1 MGMAYTLRDYIDEI
15 FLITIIKA
23 KPDMY
28 GDQFCSGFCKEA
40 NNWDQTVQLAEHLTR
55 VALP

>member
-28 GDQFCSGFCKEA
+28 GSGFCKEA